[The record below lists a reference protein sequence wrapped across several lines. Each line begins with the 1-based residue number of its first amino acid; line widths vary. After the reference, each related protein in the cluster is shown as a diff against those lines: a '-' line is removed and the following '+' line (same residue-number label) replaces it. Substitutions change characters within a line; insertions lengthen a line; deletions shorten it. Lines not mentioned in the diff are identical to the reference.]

1 MLAKTLLRDVLT
13 DLDQRSISVPDKL
26 EGVAVTA
33 DDQVYLATDNDG
45 VEENYGETLFFGLGS
60 VALAFGL

>member
-45 VEENYGETLFFGLGS
+45 VEENYGEDAFFGLGS
-60 VALAFGL
+60 

>member
-45 VEENYGETLFFGLGS
+45 VEENYGETLS
-60 VALAFGL
+60 SDSAP